1 MRPDIR
7 HGAAF
12 AAGFVAAEG
21 SFIAGDRRYRFAVG
35 LGRTDRG
42 SCEALRELFGCG
54 SIVDSPRRKPHYDD
68 ESSFV
73 IQALRDLVEI
83 VVPFMDEHLPP
94 SYKRRQYLEWRARLF
109 DYWEH
114 KAKRVRPCTVD
125 GCDEPRRAHG
135 LCRHHLYVQYRM

>member
-1 MRPDIR
+1 VQPATSDV
-7 HGAAF
+7 AAF

-21 SFIAGDRRYRFAVG
+21 SFVTGERRFRFSVG
-35 LGRTDRG
+35 LGRIDCG
-42 SCEALRELFGCG
+42 ACEALRELFGCG

-73 IQALRDLVEI
+73 IQSLRQLIDV

-94 SYKRRQYLEWRARLF
+94 SYKRRQYLEWRTRLF

-125 GCDEPRRAHG
+125 ECEKPRRAHG
-135 LCRHHLYVQYRM
+135 LCRHHLYVQYRK